1 MNQVSPKS
9 DVFNRNTNP
18 ATKSNSKVIIILSI
32 LLALLAIFAVQNYLK
47 NKKYEAN
54 LLEEKHQIET
64 NLNDKI
70 RELDTALETNT
81 VMEAE
86 LVEARKNLLIFKDSV
101 TNLKTLNSKV
111 IRRYKNM
118 LADLEKTNKRLLK
131 KTDSLQLLN
140 YSLSVEVDSAQA
152 KIVKQ
157 SETISKQI
165 QSNDS
170 LTTQNT
176 TLTKIV
182 NKGAEIKISNVGSI
196 AMKER
201 NNGKLVET
209 NRARRT
215 DAVRTAF
222 LVREN
227 NISEPGTKTAYI
239 IIQKADGTV
248 IDAKG
253 SFNDTENNQLDYTD
267 KTDFDY
273 QNDDLEV
280 ITVSPI
286 ISDLTEGTYYIKIY
300 VDGKLLGNT
309 TIDLK

>member
-1 MNQVSPKS
+1 MNYTSHEGTSNKS
-9 DVFNRNTNP
+9 
-18 ATKSNSKVIIILSI
+18 AKSNSKIIILLSI

-47 NKKYEAN
+47 NKKNEAN
-54 LLEEKHQIET
+54 LLEEKHQIEVS
-64 NLNDKI
+64 LNDKI
-70 RELDTALETNT
+70 RELDTALESNT
-81 VMEAE
+81 AMEAE
-86 LVEARKNLLIFKDSV
+86 LVEAKNNLVIFKDSV
-101 TNLKTLNSKV
+101 TNLKTLNSKI

-118 LADLEKTNKRLLK
+118 LADLEKTNKILLK

-152 KIVKQ
+152 KIVNQ

-165 QSNDS
+165 HSNDS
-170 LTTQNT
+170 LTTQNI
-176 TLTKIV
+176 TLSEKV
-182 NKGAEIKISNVGSI
+182 KRGAALKISNVGSI

-209 NRARRT
+209 NRAKRT

-227 NISEPGTKTAYI
+227 NISEAGSKTAYI
-239 IIQKADGTV
+239 VIQNADGKV

-253 SFNDTENNQLDYTD
+253 SFGNAEGNQLEYTD

-280 ITVSPI
+280 ITVSSI
-286 ISDLTEGTYYIKIY
+286 ISELTEGSYYIKIY
-300 VDGKLLGNT
+300 VDGNLLGNT
-309 TIDLK
+309 VIDLK

>member
-9 DVFNRNTNP
+9 DVFNKNTKP
-18 ATKSNSKVIIILSI
+18 TSKSNSKVIIILSI

-47 NKKYEAN
+47 NKKFEAD
-54 LLEEKHQIET
+54 LIEEKHQIEVS
-64 NLNDKI
+64 LNDKI
-70 RELDTALETNT
+70 RELDSALESNT
-81 VMEAE
+81 MMEAE
-86 LVEARKNLLIFKDSV
+86 LVEARKKLVVFKDSV
-101 TNLKTLNSKV
+101 SNLKVLNTKI

-118 LADLEKTNKRLLK
+118 LADLEKSNKKLLK
-131 KTDSLQLLN
+131 KNDSLQHIN

-157 SETISKQI
+157 TETITKQI
-165 QSNDS
+165 QTNDS

-176 TLTKIV
+176 TLTEKV
-182 NKGAEIKISNVGSI
+182 KLGSELKISNVGSI

-209 NRARRT
+209 NRAKRT
-215 DAVRTAF
+215 DALRTAF

-227 NISEPGTKTAYI
+227 NISEAGTKTAYI
-239 IIQKADGTV
+239 IIQKANGTV

-253 SFNDTENNQLDYTD
+253 SFNDVENNQLEYTD
-267 KTDFDY
+267 KTDFEY
-273 QNDDLEV
+273 QNTDLEV
-280 ITVSPI
+280 ITVIPI
-286 ISDLTEGTYYIKIY
+286 LNELTEGSYYIKIY
-300 VDGKLLGNT
+300 IDGRQLGIT